1 MSSIMKSLLFLLSLW
16 TALPAFAFIPRASYI
31 TKKVVEE
38 HSKAPLQIERTAHFR
53 VGSQSLSL
61 RESWII
67 DGEQSL
73 KVTVRSA
80 HQVIFQA
87 LFHNANR
94 YEAGK
99 ETTNW
104 PSDFF
109 EHHLVQRNPRKWLD
123 TLVKEGFLNKSAL
136 EVRPIKDLKTYQW
149 VGDSSVRLSRVQGTI
164 AFAFGTKDSAGSPGG
179 TPINAPGIWIDQ
191 MDFSL
196 LRLTTSAGSDIRFG
210 KVLQGPKSSAY
221 PHEVQIN
228 WEGKSAQ
235 IQTHNIETLKSV
247 GKNFDPDTLSKAR
260 WDLVPESPAKELAL
274 AFYSRFR

>member
-1 MSSIMKSLLFLLSLW
+1 MNASIRFFLFLFCVCTTM
-16 TALPAFAFIPRASYI
+16 TAAAFIPRASYI
-31 TKKVVEE
+31 AKKVVDQ
-38 HSKAPLQIERTAHFR
+38 HSKAPLQIEKTAHFR

-87 LFHNANR
+87 LFHNDNR

-99 ETTNW
+99 DTTNW

-109 EHHLVQRNPRKWLD
+109 EHHLVQRSPRKWLD
-123 TLVKEGFLNKSAL
+123 TLVKEGYLNKSAL
-136 EVRPIKDLKTYQW
+136 EVRPIKDIKTYQW
-149 VGDSSVRLSRVQGTI
+149 IGDSSVRLSRVQGTI
-164 AFAFGTKDSAGSPGG
+164 AFAFGIKEATAGIG
-179 TPINAPGIWIDQ
+179 NEAKAGIWIDQ
-191 MDFSL
+191 MDYTW
-196 LRLTTSAGSDIRFG
+196 LRLMTSAGSDIRFG
-210 KVLQGPKSSAY
+210 KALQGPKSSAY
-221 PHEVQIN
+221 PNEIQIS

-235 IQTHNIETLKSV
+235 LQTHNIEALKSV